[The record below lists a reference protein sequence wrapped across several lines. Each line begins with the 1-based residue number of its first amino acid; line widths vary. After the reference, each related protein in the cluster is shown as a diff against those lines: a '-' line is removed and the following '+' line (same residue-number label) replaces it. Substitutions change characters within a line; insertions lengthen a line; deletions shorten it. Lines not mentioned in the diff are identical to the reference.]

1 MAAQYYYFIAGLPSI
16 SLDDSKLS
24 LGPQDFRAE
33 AEKHL
38 SKEDYALIR
47 ILHLEEDILGF
58 LKVLYRKE
66 WPEPYEGLIP
76 REFWLEYIDFL
87 SKEEP
92 EISPGNDKL
101 FKKLPDFIEKAAR
114 AVLEPEELPAKE
126 LIEHQL
132 LSDFYE
138 YTAKIPNNFVQKWFE
153 LNRQIKNILAAIN
166 ARQHQLDFGAYLI
179 GDDPLT
185 EQLQKSH
192 ATDFGLGK
200 ESPVFD
206 AIYRIWEQNNILYR
220 ERGYDHFKAKWIDDQ
235 NFFEYFNI
243 DRILGYYSKL
253 RLIDRWIKADE
264 KRGKELFTQTLDKL
278 GKSFSFPE
286 DFNIKITQK

>member
-1 MAAQYYYFIAGLPSI
+1 MAAHYYYFIAGLPSI

-24 LGPQDFRAE
+24 LGPRDFRVE

-38 SKEDYALIR
+38 KNEDFALIR
-47 ILHLEEDILGF
+47 LLHLEEDILGF
-58 LKVLYRKE
+58 LKVLYQ
-66 WPEPYEGLIP
+66 EPWAESYEGLIP
-76 REFWLEYIDFL
+76 REFWQEYIDFL

-92 EISPGNDKL
+92 EISPGNEKL
-101 FKKLPDFIEKAAR
+101 FKKLPAFIEKAAR
-114 AVLEPEELPAKE
+114 AILEPEEPPAKAV
-126 LIEHQL
+126 IEHQL
-132 LSDFYE
+132 LLGFYQ
-138 YTAKIPNNFVQKWFE
+138 YTAKIPNDFIQKWFE
-153 LNRQIKNILAAIN
+153 LNRQIRNILAAIN
-166 ARQHQLDFGAYLI
+166 ARQHQLDYSAYLI
-179 GDDPLT
+179 GEDHLC
-185 EQLQKSH
+185 EQLQISH

-220 ERGYDHFKAKWIDDQ
+220 ERGYDHFKAKWIDDR

-243 DRILGYYSKL
+243 DRILGYYTKL
-253 RLIDRWIKADE
+253 RLIHRWIKADE
-264 KRGKELFTQTLDKL
+264 SRGKEVFTNTLDKL